1 VASTVRQYK
10 VTLSTGSVYEKGDGE
25 AKSFEGHFKAYLRG
39 KIRTNRKRLAD
50 FLIPLF
56 QRQVYNEL
64 GVRIGRAH
72 IRVGF
77 EREESA
83 LSSSKEIEAEF
94 RVIVYHGKHHIA
106 KRLPSQSFTLSRK
119 RRRGPKRKTTN
130 RRRRK
135 TSSRTRR
142 KTARK
147 RSIRVRRKTRSKRSK
162 RGRRRSQRG

>member
-56 QRQVYNEL
+56 QNQVYNEL

-83 LSSSKEIEAEF
+83 LSSSRKIDAEF
-94 RVIVYHGKHHIA
+94 RVIAYHGKHHVA
-106 KRLPSQSFTLSRK
+106 KRLPPQSFTLRRARRHRK
-119 RRRGPKRKTTN
+119 RKRMA
-130 RRRRK
+130 
-135 TSSRTRR
+135 SSRHR
-142 KTARK
+142 RK
-147 RSIRVRRKTRSKRSK
+147 RSTRVRRKTRSKRSK